1 MRTLCLIAFL
11 FANFPAYSS
20 GNHDKNK
27 HEHKPPE
34 VQVESQG
41 SSKKSNKGLYAVI
54 GILGVTAVWQF
65 GKNSKKEP
73 EIKLNVKER
82 E

>member
-1 MRTLCLIAFL
+1 MRLLCVIAFI
-11 FANFPAYSS
+11 FACFPVYAN

-27 HEHKPPE
+27 HDHKDP
-34 VQVESQG
+34 VKESPSGG
-41 SSKKSNKGLYAVI
+41 SKSNKGLYAVI
-54 GILGVTAVWQF
+54 GVLGVTAVWQF

-73 EIKLNVKER
+73 QIGLQVKER

>member
-11 FANFPAYSS
+11 LANFPAYSN

-27 HEHKPPE
+27 HEHKEPE
-34 VQVESQG
+34 PQG

-54 GILGVTAVWQF
+54 GVLGVTAVWQF
-65 GKNSKKEP
+65 GKNAKKEP
-73 EIKLNVKER
+73 QIGLQVKER